1 MIVLVLA
8 AKEENNKEFA
18 MITQNM
24 GKVIDQIRQE
34 RMMSREDLC
43 EDIMSVR
50 NYQRFIREEVNVSND
65 KLNKLV
71 DRLNLDFFTVSEIFR
86 HRSQNKYS
94 QLHHIYH
101 LMQSNSDNLAYE
113 ELKKIKVKTIESSY
127 TQLFYNY
134 LKLDLERQLGITP
147 IENSLEAL
155 QKLINYPEILQ
166 YEVLN
171 FIELNVLVIL
181 NTHFSK
187 KEDHTVANFLY
198 GYLLDDKLNAKGILT
213 SFLPALYSSAAQSLG
228 TFMEYEKVLE
238 ITNRGLLECKK
249 LQMYNS
255 MHNLLFFKAIAHMK
269 LDQNEEALITV
280 KRLYTLLHTLDE
292 PDKDNEYFPILERIF
307 NKKIIIEFKE

>member
-1 MIVLVLA
+1 
-8 AKEENNKEFA
+8 

-24 GKVIDQIRQE
+24 GKVIDEIRQE
-34 RMMSREDLC
+34 RKMSREDLC

-50 NYQRFIREEVNVSND
+50 NYQRFITEEVNVSND

-86 HRSQNKYS
+86 HRSHNKYS

-101 LMQSNSDNLAYE
+101 LMQSNSDKEAYK
-113 ELKKIKVKTIESSY
+113 ELKKIKINTIESSY
-127 TQLFYNY
+127 TLLFYKY
-134 LKLDLERQLGITP
+134 LKIDLERQLGITP
-147 IENSLEAL
+147 IENSLEEL
-155 QKLINYPEILQ
+155 QELIDYPNILG

-187 KEDHTVANFLY
+187 KEDHNVADFLY
-198 GYLLDDKLNAKGILT
+198 GYLLDDRLNAKGILT
-213 SFLPALYSSAAQSLG
+213 SFLPALYSSTAQSLG
-228 TFMEYEKVLE
+228 TFMEYEKALE
-238 ITNRGLLECKK
+238 IANKGLLECKK

-255 MHNLLFFKAIAHMK
+255 MHNLLFFKAIAHLK
-269 LDQNEEALITV
+269 LDQEEEAHATV
-280 KRLYTLLHTLDE
+280 KRLYALLYTLNE

-307 NKKIIIEFKE
+307 DKKLIIEFKEL